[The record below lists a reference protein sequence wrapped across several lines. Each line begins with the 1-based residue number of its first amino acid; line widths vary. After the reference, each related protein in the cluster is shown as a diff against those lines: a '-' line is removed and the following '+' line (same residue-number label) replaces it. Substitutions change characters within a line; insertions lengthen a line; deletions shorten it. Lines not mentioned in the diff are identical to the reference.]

1 MIKCIV
7 VDDEP
12 AAIENLTRVLKWYCD
27 GEVEVKGIANNLD
40 DALLLLEDI
49 TPDLI
54 FLDVKMG
61 DENGFMLLE
70 KLRKDG
76 NSVYVIFITGHS
88 EYAIPAMRNE
98 AFDYLLKPVNPD
110 DLKDSIARL
119 KEKMARQSTPATK
132 SSDDS
137 TLFLSV
143 QDQVIACN
151 IADIVRAESESNYT
165 SFYFANGK
173 KLMVA
178 KTLGSFEEKLLP
190 HRFFRPHKSHLINL
204 NLLKSYVRTE
214 GGYILMKDDSQ
225 VPLARN
231 KRSAFFEIL
240 GI

>member
-1 MIKCIV
+1 MINCIV

-12 AAIENLTRVLKWYCD
+12 AAIENLTRVLKWYCEGD
-27 GEVEVKGIANNLD
+27 VEVKGTANKLD
-40 DALLLLEDI
+40 DALLLLEDVQ
-49 TPDLI
+49 PDLI
-54 FLDVKMG
+54 FLDVEMG

-76 NSVYVIFITGHS
+76 NPVVVIFTTGHS

-110 DLKDSIARL
+110 DLKDSISRL
-119 KEKMARQSTPATK
+119 KAKIEQQSNPGAQGTD
-132 SSDDS
+132 SSI
-137 TLFLSV
+137 LFLSV

-151 IADIVRAESESNYT
+151 IVDIVRAESESNYT
-165 SFYFANGK
+165 SFYFVDGK

-178 KTLGSFEEKLLP
+178 KTLGSFEDKLLP

-204 NLLKSYVRTE
+204 NQLKSYVRTE
-214 GGYILMKDDSQ
+214 GGYILMKDDSH

-231 KRSAFFEIL
+231 KRSSFFEFM